1 MVEGGVDL
9 VEGDVDG
16 VPVCGGAAG
25 GRLGCKS
32 GQWTKETGAEL
43 HQQHPELEA
52 QRSESVASARAHAF
66 DQPLG
71 AELGQIVAQLAEAVV
86 TIPELMAAE
95 DAAVQLAGGWSS
107 REQRPRDAAAPPAD
121 GSPDHHGSSDR
132 EYVVAR

>member
-52 QRSESVASARAHAF
+52 QWSESVAPARAHAF

-71 AELGQIVAQLAEAVV
+71 AELGQVVAQLAEAVV
-86 TIPELMAAE
+86 TILELMAAE
-95 DAAVQLAGGWSS
+95 DAAVQLSGGPVGSKG
-107 REQRPRDAAAPPAD
+107 RGMQQRL
-121 GSPDHHGSSDR
+121 
-132 EYVVAR
+132 